1 MKKKIEI
8 DDLVTDAFNVD
19 FALKGFKAFF
29 DNQMSMQGTIT
40 TEDLNMANAL
50 LVSILE
56 LSGRHAADTEG
67 YAIKLEQGGS
77 NHE

>member
-1 MKKKIEI
+1 MENILGIEN
-8 DDLVTDAFNVD
+8 LVTDAFNVD
-19 FALKGFKAFF
+19 YALKGFKAFF
-29 DNQMSMQGTIT
+29 DNQMSMRESIT
-40 TEDLNMANAL
+40 PEDLNMANAL

-56 LSGRHAADTEG
+56 LSGRHASDTEA